1 MYIVADVGST
11 HQGKWKYL
19 TELIDVCAGCGVDVV
34 KLQLFGKEHEQ
45 GGNVCLPRD
54 WVKPAFQYAK
64 EHNIAMSASV
74 FDKEA
79 LEIMF
84 AMETPFIKFAYSMRE
99 DAMVMATISRGKKCV
114 VSTDPMSLSKVPE
127 IVRNNPC
134 YAPLFRLPG
143 PPEMIYP
150 TLVRTNYEGLF
161 PPFIGLSD
169 HSLGCTEAIEAAQ
182 FGCEFFEKHI
192 TLNYN
197 DITCPDAAFALKP
210 KQLEQFVRKIKY
222 ESFGGPYNV

>member
-1 MYIVADVGST
+1 MYIVADVGSC

-19 TELIDVCAGCGVDVV
+19 TELVDVAHFCGVDCV
-34 KLQLFGKEHEQ
+34 KLQLFGKEYEKE
-45 GGNVCLPRD
+45 GNVCVNRD
-54 WVKPAFQYAK
+54 WVKPIFQYAK

-74 FDKEA
+74 FDNEA

-84 AMETPFIKFAYSMRE
+84 SMETPFVKFAYSNRY
-99 DAMVMATISRGKKCV
+99 DPMVMGAMQRGMKCV

-150 TLVRTNYEGLF
+150 TMVRTNYEGLF

-210 KQLEQFVRKIKY
+210 KDLERYVKKLKF
-222 ESFGGPYNV
+222 EAFGGING